1 MKLGAFVPA
10 GAMNEPR
17 VNHTATVLVDGTVLL
32 AGGEQSGGPSTEL
45 FYPATEALVAAS
57 TMINARSPV
66 TTHTATLLQ
75 DGRVLVSWGCD
86 HAGDLPAAE
95 LYDPSTQSFSLTG
108 GTAVCRNGGTATLL
122 TDGSVLVV
130 GGGDGTDYFDSA
142 DLYEP

>member
-1 MKLGAFVPA
+1 MF
-10 GAMNEPR
+10 N
-17 VNHTATVLVDGTVLL
+17 D
-32 AGGEQSGGPSTEL
+32 
-45 FYPATEALVAAS
+45 
-57 TMINARSPV
+57 RSPV

-86 HAGDLPAAE
+86 HACDVPAAE
-95 LYDPSTQSFSLTG
+95 LYDPPTQGFLLDE
-108 GTAVCRNGGTATLL
+108 GTAVCRNGDTATLL